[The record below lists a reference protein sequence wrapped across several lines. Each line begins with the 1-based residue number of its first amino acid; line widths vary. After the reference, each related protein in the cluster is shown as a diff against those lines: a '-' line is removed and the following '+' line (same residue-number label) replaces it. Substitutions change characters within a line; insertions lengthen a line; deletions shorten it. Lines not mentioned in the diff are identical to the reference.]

1 MENTRSYNYSRVRSE
16 CYQISPIELTT
27 TPFFSTTDDVEQER
41 VNATQYLPPSINT
54 VESDTVV
61 AEGDA
66 PERGSAQQLD
76 ADQDNDDAPE
86 GEGTQ
91 QSDTDQGNEDA
102 PRLTETPTKHL
113 LATEK
118 PAPALRGWPDAPRA
132 IRSPWWVTAWDI
144 LFDLTLFACA
154 VALLVFAVVVELLDG
169 APTSENP
176 RTTQML
182 LNATKYVSTW
192 LLYP

>member
-1 MENTRSYNYSRVRSE
+1 MENIRSYNYSRVRSE
-16 CYQISPIELTT
+16 HYQISPIELTT
-27 TPFFSTTDDVEQER
+27 TPLFSTADDIEQGR
-41 VNATQYLPPSINT
+41 VNATQCLPPNTNT
-54 VESDTVV
+54 VESDTAI

-66 PERGSAQQLD
+66 PEGEGTQQLD
-76 ADQDNDDAPE
+76 ADLDNDDAPE
-86 GEGTQ
+86 GEGTR
-91 QSDTDQGNEDA
+91 QSDTDQDNDDA
-102 PRLTETPTKHL
+102 PRHTETPTKHL

-154 VALLVFAVVVELLDG
+154 VALLVFAVVVELHDG

-182 LNATKYVSTW
+182 LNATKYVST
-192 LLYP
+192 